1 LAAGRWLFEQ
11 GGYPPHLATDPA
23 AAEVLVGFWREGR
36 TPQQVLDDPAALA
49 QVAHALF
56 YGPEPEEWIAARPGP

>member
-1 LAAGRWLFEQ
+1 
-11 GGYPPHLATDPA
+11 
-23 AAEVLVGFWREGR
+23 LVGFWREGR